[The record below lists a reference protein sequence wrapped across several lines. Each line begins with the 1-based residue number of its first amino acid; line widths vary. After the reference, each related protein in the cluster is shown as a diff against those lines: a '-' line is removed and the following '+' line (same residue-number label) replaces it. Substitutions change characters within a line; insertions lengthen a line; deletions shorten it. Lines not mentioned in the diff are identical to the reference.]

1 METRSGPSESYAMSD
16 IVLLYHDVLDP
27 ARSHPS
33 GFPGS
38 DADLYKLERAE
49 FERHLDAIKD
59 AGADVR
65 LTFDDG
71 GASAHTVIGPLLEE
85 RGWRGHFF
93 IPTDYVGRPGFM
105 GPDEIQDLHVR
116 GHIIGSHS
124 CSHPPRISHCS
135 PKEIEREWRESIGVL
150 SSILGTH
157 VETASVPA
165 GFYSSEVARYA
176 AAAGIRTLFTSEPV
190 TSVHE
195 VNGCAI
201 VGRYSV
207 KSGDGA
213 WKVAALARGDWK
225 PRLYQYLYWNAKKVL
240 KRAGGAYWLAG
251 RRELLKRQARS
262 REASRN
268 RDQHG
273 PGESSR

>member
-1 METRSGPSESYAMSD
+1 METRGGHCESDAMRE

-27 ARSHPS
+27 QRSLAS

-38 DADLYKLERAE
+38 DADLYKLERSE
-49 FERHLDAIKD
+49 FERHLDAIKET
-59 AGADVR
+59 GADVR

-71 GASAHTVIGPLLEE
+71 GASAHTVIAPLLEE

-93 IPTDYVGRPGFM
+93 IPTDYVGQPGFM
-105 GPDEIQDLHVR
+105 GPDEIRDLHVR

-135 PKEIEREWRESIGVL
+135 PNEIEREWRESIGRL
-150 SSILGTH
+150 SSILGED
-157 VETASVPA
+157 VVTASVPG
-165 GFYSSEVARYA
+165 GFYSLEVARYA

-195 VNGCAI
+195 IDGCAI
-201 VGRYSV
+201 VGRYGV
-207 KSGDGA
+207 QSGDGA
-213 WKVAALARGDWK
+213 LGVAALARGDWQ
-225 PRLYQYLYWNAKKVL
+225 PRLYQYLYWNAKKIL
-240 KRAGGAYWLAG
+240 KRVGGAYWLAG
-251 RRELLKRQARS
+251 RKKLLQRQARS

-268 RDQHG
+268 RGQDG
-273 PGESSR
+273 PGEGSR